1 MTREEQ
7 INILTEARDRAL
19 KQIELT
25 EGCEMGTEE
34 FQRLIYC
41 AEQLRWMAQCHEDS
55 VVLKPEQ
62 YDEPEEEEPKKDLP
76 KIRIERVGNQM
87 LAEVVEPEPAPSKA
101 TMSKEEVRDKL
112 STYSNKYDSLDVAAI
127 MSEMGYSKLSDIPA
141 ERYGELIEHVEAHI
155 KEGV

>member
-7 INILTEARDRAL
+7 INILVEARDRAL
-19 KQIELT
+19 KQIDLT
-25 EGCEMGTEE
+25 EGHEMGTEE

-55 VVLKPEQ
+55 VVPEPEQYYEPVLEQ
-62 YDEPEEEEPKKDLP
+62 YDEPEAVLP
-76 KIRIERVGNQM
+76 KVHSERVGN
-87 LAEVVEPEPAPSKA
+87 LIVSEVVQPEP

-127 MSEMGYSKLSDIPA
+127 MSDMGYGKLSDIPA
-141 ERYGELIEHVEAHI
+141 TKYGELLERVEAAV
-155 KEGV
+155 KEGA